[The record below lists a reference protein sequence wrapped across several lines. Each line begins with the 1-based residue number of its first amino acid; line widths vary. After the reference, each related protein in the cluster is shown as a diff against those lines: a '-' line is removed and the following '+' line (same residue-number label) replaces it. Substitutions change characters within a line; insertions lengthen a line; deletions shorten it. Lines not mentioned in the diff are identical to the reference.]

1 MQFALQDLGIPR
13 IPTSAKSATQHYKM
27 ASKTISDRTTVAG
40 LEDPNEKEDDA
51 LQQKVEEF
59 ASRYYERILKMKKPK
74 QTTLGPDTVGFVIM
88 NESTGGSK
96 SMAWIV
102 RTCQLCIESVN
113 Q

>member
-1 MQFALQDLGIPR
+1 
-13 IPTSAKSATQHYKM
+13 M

-74 QTTLGPDTVGFVIM
+74 QTTLGPDTVGFVIV
-88 NESTGGSK
+88 NESTGGSEL
-96 SMAWIV
+96 MTWTV
-102 RTCQLCIESVN
+102 RTSHPFCPLTNDIETIILCVLCVL
-113 Q
+113 